1 MISEQ
6 DTWTILDDYFK
17 KKGLVH
23 HQVESYD
30 YFVNVGIQN
39 ILRDEPPITVQKEN
53 NKYTLSFS
61 DVYIPLPTLIE
72 EDREIR
78 GFNPAEA
85 RLRDLT
91 YESPVYVTVTET
103 IENEGEAPEINRYN
117 RIVLCRIPD

>member
-17 KKGLVH
+17 RNGLVS

-30 YFVNVGIQN
+30 HFVNVGIPN
-39 ILRDEPPITVQKEN
+39 ILRDEPPISIQKGN
-53 NKYTLSFS
+53 NRYTLTFS

-78 GFNPAEA
+78 AFNPSEA

-91 YESPVYVTVTET
+91 YESPVYD
-103 IENEGEAPEINRYN
+103 Y
-117 RIVLCRIPD
+117 